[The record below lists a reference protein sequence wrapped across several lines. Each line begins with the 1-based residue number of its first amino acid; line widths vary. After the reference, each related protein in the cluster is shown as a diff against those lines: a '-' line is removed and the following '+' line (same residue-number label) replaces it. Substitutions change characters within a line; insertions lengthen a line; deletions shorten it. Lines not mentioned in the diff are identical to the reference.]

1 MNLALWLERAGMS
14 HGDRPALGL
23 GSRVVRSYAECAGR
37 VARLAASLRQRF
49 DLEAGERVAIVAKNS
64 PDYLELM
71 FGIWHA
77 GLAAVPANAKL
88 HGRELAYILEHSGA
102 RICFT
107 SHGLDT
113 EIAAHAPATLKH
125 LITIGGAKYEALFAT
140 GPVEVWPCR
149 GTDLAWLFYT
159 SGTTGRPKG
168 AMLTHGVLAAASYAY
183 AAEVDPIAPGDALL
197 HAAPMSHGSG
207 VYMMATVARLGIN
220 VAPESSSFDAE
231 EVLRLFDV
239 WPHSSMFAAP
249 TMVKR
254 LVECRAEGNPDYIRT
269 IIWGGAPMYVADAL
283 KAIERFGP
291 RFAQIYGQGEVPM
304 TITTLSKH
312 DIADREHPRWAE
324 RLGAPLRRSR
334 RGAVPRRR
342 GDGGLLAQPRGIGG
356 DAERRLAAHRRYR
369 LLRQRGVSHPE
380 GPLQGRH
387 HLGRLQHLSARGRGG
402 AARACAGTG
411 GLGDRPARPG
421 MGRGRRCLC
430 GG

>member
-49 DLEAGERVAIVAKNS
+49 GLEAGERVAIVAKNS

-113 EIAAHAPATLKH
+113 EIAAHAPATLEH
-125 LITIGGAKYEALFAT
+125 LITIGGAEYEALFAT

-220 VAPESSSFDAE
+220 VAPEFE
-231 EVLRLFDV
+231 L
-239 WPHSSMFAAP
+239 
-249 TMVKR
+249 
-254 LVECRAEGNPDYIRT
+254 
-269 IIWGGAPMYVADAL
+269 
-283 KAIERFGP
+283 
-291 RFAQIYGQGEVPM
+291 
-304 TITTLSKH
+304 
-312 DIADREHPRWAE
+312 
-324 RLGAPLRRSR
+324 LRRR
-334 RGAVPRRR
+334 
-342 GDGGLLAQPRGIGG
+342 
-356 DAERRLAAHRRYR
+356 
-369 LLRQRGVSHPE
+369 
-380 GPLQGRH
+380 
-387 HLGRLQHLSARGRGG
+387 
-402 AARACAGTG
+402 
-411 GLGDRPARPG
+411 
-421 MGRGRRCLC
+421 
-430 GG
+430 